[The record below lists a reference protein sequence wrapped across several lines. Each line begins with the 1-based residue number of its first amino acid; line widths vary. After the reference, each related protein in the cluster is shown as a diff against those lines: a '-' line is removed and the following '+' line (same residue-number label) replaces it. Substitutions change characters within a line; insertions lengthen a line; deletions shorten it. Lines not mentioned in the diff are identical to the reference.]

1 MSLPLR
7 ILWNARINSKQKVGL
22 VIVFS
27 LGFIIIA
34 AAIVRAVEISGKAY
48 SDQAALAVWSIAE
61 SSICESISHSQFL
74 SKKLITRKAV
84 IVGCLPP
91 FKTLISSKSGAGSY
105 TYGSSNFNPNSY
117 NRNVSARTTKRS
129 HTASW
134 SDVEL
139 PLQDRST
146 YPNPDNDIYEQ
157 NDVHIIGGQVPGV
170 MQSRNSRGSIEDDD
184 SKGDIKMVKEF
195 VS

>member
-61 SSICESISHSQFL
+61 SSICVLKFL
-74 SKKLITRKAV
+74 NL
-84 IVGCLPP
+84 
-91 FKTLISSKSGAGSY
+91 
-105 TYGSSNFNPNSY
+105 
-117 NRNVSARTTKRS
+117 
-129 HTASW
+129 
-134 SDVEL
+134 
-139 PLQDRST
+139 
-146 YPNPDNDIYEQ
+146 
-157 NDVHIIGGQVPGV
+157 
-170 MQSRNSRGSIEDDD
+170 
-184 SKGDIKMVKEF
+184 
-195 VS
+195 